1 MMLPKDW
8 KNKVKLNYEYRNMKE
23 LAADLGVEFRPGY
36 SDGMLLR
43 RQLEKHFNVEFLP
56 SPNGCRTS
64 HRFVVTGRKD
74 NVTTLERLTAE
85 ELEMLERFRAES
97 KEK

>member
-1 MMLPKDW
+1 MVLPKDW
-8 KNKVKLNYEYRNMKE
+8 KDKVKLNYEYRNMKE

-43 RQLEKHFNVEFLP
+43 RQLEKHFNVKFLP
-56 SPNGCRTS
+56 SPNGCKTS
-64 HRFVVTGRKD
+64 HRFVVTGMKE
-74 NVTTLERLTAE
+74 NVTTLERLTDE
-85 ELEMLERFRAES
+85 ELALIVKFRES